1 MVDLK
6 NKVKQVEGL
15 VAADTSV
22 VQRMTTASSEV
33 AEEAVA
39 ALVMLGFQK
48 AASQKVV
55 TAILKEDP
63 AMAVE
68 KVVKEG
74 ASQKVVTAILKED
87 PAMAVEKV
95 VKEGLKRL

>member
-1 MVDLK
+1 MK

-74 ASQKVVTAILKED
+74 
-87 PAMAVEKV
+87 
-95 VKEGLKRL
+95 LKRKKGLRDSEP